1 MPMKFGQSFAELS
14 FGIGGSRGPW
24 EAASV
29 LAWNALSSCR
39 CRRSASRC
47 SMRSRR
53 SASNLS
59 ARSLT
64 SVVTS
69 LPPAKEDTSPAGRPA
84 ATALDAAVAKGGCR
98 AVWKEPALDAPDGDV
113 ERWCRWHVVSAVPS
127 APAGTDAPMRGSAWS
142 EGPAAVPTVAC
153 TVAEGRRAG

>member
-47 SMRSRR
+47 SMRSCR

-69 LPPAKEDTSPAGRPA
+69 LPPAREDTSPAVR
-84 ATALDAAVAKGGCR
+84 
-98 AVWKEPALDAPDGDV
+98 PDGATLV
-113 ERWCRWHVVSAVPS
+113 AAEA
-127 APAGTDAPMRGSAWS
+127 RG
-142 EGPAAVPTVAC
+142 G
-153 TVAEGRRAG
+153 